1 MNVLRESLDFSH
13 PKPQDSKAGKSMLY
27 GQKRSGVGIF
37 VVLVGGAILLT
48 VFGAMLPTVQKQVA
62 AWRLSKER
70 DGFNGVS
77 FLHRD
82 WVILDN
88 DHSSVTYQIRNDSE
102 DTYQV
107 VTTECD
113 VVWPN
118 NLPAKRRE
126 VTDFAPGEVAKVK
139 FVLKMAGDDIGFGT
153 RIFADGKSVPTR
165 SVAKRWLPWFLR

>member
-1 MNVLRESLDFSH
+1 MKVSSKSSDFSH
-13 PKPQDSKAGKSMLY
+13 PTPQDSKAGKRMLR
-27 GQKRSGVGIF
+27 GQKRSGMGIF
-37 VVLVGGAILLT
+37 VILAGGTMLLT
-48 VFGAMLPTVQKQVA
+48 VFGAMLPTIQKQVA

-77 FLHRD
+77 FLNRD

-102 DTYQV
+102 DTYHV
-107 VTTECD
+107 LTTECD

-118 NLPAKRRE
+118 NLPAKRLDL
-126 VTDFAPGEVAKVK
+126 TDFAPGEVAKVE
-139 FVLKMAGDDIGFGT
+139 FVLKTAGDDIGYGT

-165 SVAKRWLPWFLR
+165 IVAKSWLPWFLR

>member
-1 MNVLRESLDFSH
+1 
-13 PKPQDSKAGKSMLY
+13 MLC
-27 GQKRSGVGIF
+27 GQKRSGMGIF
-37 VVLVGGAILLT
+37 VVLAGGAIFLI
-48 VFGAMLPTVQKQVA
+48 VIGAMFPTVQKQVA

-82 WVILDN
+82 WAILDN
-88 DHSSVTYQIRNDSE
+88 DHSSVTYQIRNDSK

-118 NLPAKRRE
+118 NLPAKRLE
-126 VTDFAPGEVAKVK
+126 VTDFAPGDVAKVE
-139 FVLKMAGDDIGFGT
+139 FVLKTAGDDIGYGT

>member
-1 MNVLRESLDFSH
+1 MPPL
-13 PKPQDSKAGKSMLY
+13 
-27 GQKRSGVGIF
+27 F
-37 VVLVGGAILLT
+37 VKNPYPPNQPPMTTIHQL
-48 VFGAMLPTVQKQVA
+48 
-62 AWRLSKER
+62 
-70 DGFNGVS
+70 
-77 FLHRD
+77 
-82 WVILDN
+82 LDN
-88 DHSSVTYQIRNDSE
+88 DAFHSWFEECS

-126 VTDFAPGEVAKVK
+126 VTDFAPGEVAKVE

-165 SVAKRWLPWFLR
+165 SVAKRWLP